1 MALYFDNE
9 GVHELLHVMTP
20 TKTLEAYGL
29 LDRAKQGYNPFRN
42 DQHPTS
48 FRKPKRPDGAWRDF
62 AEGAADGKYDSVRI
76 VCEQEGLDRN
86 KDFHQILTILAKMA
100 GMEERFEQK
109 GHGTRTAREKK
120 ERRSLNLLT
129 QEEKALLGLVTQI
142 PDVPIGYG
150 YVYPGQDII
159 WRKDPLDDDA
169 PYVIWASSGWDPL
182 YELAKNSPE
191 EYNELIRKAA
201 EETMLDAV
209 GAICALEHPE
219 YRPWTGLALDV
230 LARTRVPAGDLI
242 GRLQD
247 RFCEAY
253 RIYYRFGGLC
263 RTIPELLAKR
273 WQREAEWRGVV
284 PIERGA

>member
-62 AEGAADGKYDSVRI
+62 AEGADGKYDSIRI
-76 VCEQEGLDRN
+76 VCEVEGLDRN
-86 KDFHQILTILAKMA
+86 KDFHKVLAILAKMA

-169 PYVIWASSGWDPL
+169 PYVVWASSGWDPL
-182 YELAKNSPE
+182 YELAKNSPD
-191 EYNELIRKAA
+191 EYNELIREKAEDA
-201 EETMLDAV
+201 MLDAV
-209 GAICALEHPE
+209 GAICAIEHPE
-219 YRPWTGLALDV
+219 YRPWTGLVLDA
-230 LARTRVPAGDLI
+230 LARTYVPAGGLMDQF
-242 GRLQD
+242 RE

-273 WQREAEWRGVV
+273 KQREAEWCGTV
-284 PIERGA
+284 PMERGA